1 MLCRNAGAIAA
12 CLLLLF
18 ASIPPQALA
27 GDRAGQTTALQKK
40 QQATRKNSN
49 ALKGQVTVPYVVL
62 HPGTDRQVVLFAS
75 EEGPQATGAEVS
87 AEEVRAFLA
96 RLATTRAREPE
107 GVRLGVALK
116 SATHLEAWERHLWR
130 EYLEHLGAQE
140 TSLRA
145 FRADLRPTAEDRRNM
160 ALRVAL
166 ESLWPGM
173 GEEVAA
179 TLTLENVV
187 SGAGASITAFLV
199 LAAIPEPFS
208 KPVAI
213 GVALTVVAAFG
224 AKLLVHV
231 VEEWRQFTKAT
242 AVARSFTEVREAG
255 ERFGRALGADGARLL
270 MMVAS
275 LWAGGSMGASLKGG
289 GPGWPGLGR
298 MMELPGGLRVSLSQV
313 QSITLTGDRLVVA
326 MAAAS
331 STGATVAG
339 AAGTGGEN
347 GNPATSESHAAA
359 ITPDTNGAASGL
371 DDLARLRNQLGL
383 QHGEGTLARLDV
395 GGRNFYGINAHGQP
409 VSLKTNVI
417 TATHAEADA
426 FQQAA
431 KAGVNGGRGRLYVD
445 RDLCRACGTSGGVRG
460 LARQI
465 GLDELEVITP
475 SGTQIIRP

>member
-1 MLCRNAGAIAA
+1 MVEKASPKLMRNAGALLA
-12 CLLLLF
+12 CLLLLLS
-18 ASIPPQALA
+18 SIPPHALA
-27 GDRAGQTTALQKK
+27 GDRAGQATAPQRK
-40 QQATRKNSN
+40 QQATHKTSN
-49 ALKGQVTVPYVVL
+49 AVKGQVTVPYVVL

-75 EEGPQATGAEVS
+75 EEGPQATSEEVS
-87 AEEVRAFLA
+87 AEEVRTFLA
-96 RLATTRAREPE
+96 RLATTRALEPE
-107 GVRLGVALK
+107 GVRLGVALE
-116 SATHLEAWERHLWR
+116 SATHLEAWERQLWR
-130 EYLEHLGAQE
+130 EYLEHLGAQRA
-140 TSLRA
+140 SLRT

-166 ESLWPGM
+166 EALWPGM

-242 AVARSFTEVREAG
+242 AVARSFTEVRQAG

-275 LWAGGSMGASLKGG
+275 LWAGGNMGASLKGG

-326 MAAAS
+326 MTAAS
-331 STGATVAG
+331 STGATIAG
-339 AAGTGGEN
+339 MAGTGEGNEN
-347 GNPATSESHAAA
+347 AGTSDA
-359 ITPDTNGAASGL
+359 AASGL
-371 DDLARLRNQLGL
+371 DDLAKLRTELGL

-395 GGRNFYGINAHGQP
+395 GGHRFYGINAHGQP

-460 LARQI
+460 LARQF
-465 GLDELEVITP
+465 GLDELEVVTP
-475 SGTQIIRP
+475 SGTQLIRP